1 MTECKTSEPV
11 IQKPFEPGLPHVACV
26 LLWYPL
32 FTQPF
37 IFREVQGLR
46 KRLPVSVYSLYG
58 ANLRHC
64 STEMQMAARQTHTL
78 GTKALFAIL
87 AEVMRQVCAHP
98 LRMGRLFRRTMFRR
112 WRCIET
118 MGENL
123 WAFCAG
129 VYLGR
134 RFKEAGIDMI
144 YAPWPRGTA
153 TAAWVA
159 GSIAGLPFA
168 TCARGDN
175 LEPADPDLGA
185 KLDAAFLVRA
195 NNGAD
200 KARIE
205 NFDRG
210 QAKGKVELVYNGLTL
225 PPLEDVC
232 LAEPAE
238 QGDQVGQAQADP
250 AEPLEQARQAE
261 QGASLAAQASPVH
274 ASPVHA
280 SLADA
285 SPAQASPAQASLAQA
300 SLAQGS
306 LAQASLACCDFSD
319 IAHSLPQFEA
329 VPASPS
335 PVPMVRPVRL
345 LALGRFDV
353 TKGFDVLL
361 RACGLLQDRGLDF
374 TLTLAGGGGTVM
386 GLGNMQAEL
395 THLRK
400 ELGLEARVSMPGL
413 ISHNELPRLLRD
425 HDIFVA
431 PCVVHASGRRDGI
444 PNTVIEALAYG
455 LPVVSTTVNA
465 LPEVVRHGKTGLAVP
480 QHDAVALADAVE
492 TLAKDAALAAGLA
505 RNGRL
510 LAARMFDP
518 EANNDRLARIF
529 TNNYRCWKETCVE

>member
-1 MTECKTSEPV
+1 MTESKTSES
-11 IQKPFEPGLPHVACV
+11 ISSQPFAPGLPHVACV

-46 KRLPVSVYSLYG
+46 KRLPVSVFSLYG

-64 STEMQMAARQTHTL
+64 STEMRTAAQQTHTL
-78 GTKALFAIL
+78 GTKTIFAIL
-87 AEVMRQVCAHP
+87 AEVLRQLCTHP
-98 LRMGRLFRRTMFRR
+98 LRLGSLFRRTMFRR

-129 VYLGR
+129 VYLAR

-225 PPLEDVC
+225 PPLAD
-232 LAEPAE
+232 ATDAPAAAS
-238 QGDQVGQAQADP
+238 AQAATPGAP
-250 AEPLEQARQAE
+250 ASHCS
-261 QGASLAAQASPVH
+261 GAADHSFPHLDEVPASASPV
-274 ASPVHA
+274 A
-280 SLADA
+280 
-285 SPAQASPAQASLAQA
+285 
-300 SLAQGS
+300 
-306 LAQASLACCDFSD
+306 
-319 IAHSLPQFEA
+319 
-329 VPASPS
+329 
-335 PVPMVRPVRL
+335 MKRPVRL

-386 GLGNMQAEL
+386 GLGCMQAEL
-395 THLRK
+395 TRLRK
-400 ELGLEARVSMPGL
+400 DLGLEARVSMPGL
-413 ISHNELPRLLRD
+413 ISHNELPRLLND
-425 HDIFVA
+425 HDVFVA

-480 QHDAVALADAVE
+480 PHDAVALADAVE
-492 TLAKDAALAAGLA
+492 TLANDSAMAAGLA

-529 TNNYRCWKETCVE
+529 TNNYRCWKESCVE

>member
-1 MTECKTSEPV
+1 MTKDTTSE
-11 IQKPFEPGLPHVACV
+11 KPTPPPFAPGLPHVACV

-46 KRLPVSVYSLYG
+46 QRLPVSVYSLYG
-58 ANLRHC
+58 PNLRHC
-64 STEMQMAARQTHTL
+64 STEMRSAARETITM
-78 GTKALFAIL
+78 GTRALPAIL
-87 AEVMRQVCAHP
+87 AEVLRQMVTHP
-98 LRMGRLFRRTMFRR
+98 LRLGRLFKRTMFRR

-118 MGENL
+118 LGENL

-129 VYLGR
+129 VYLAR

-159 GSIAGLPFA
+159 GSLVGLPFA

-175 LEPADPDLGA
+175 LEPADPDLGD
-185 KLDAAFLVRA
+185 KLEAAFLVRA
-195 NNGAD
+195 NNAAD
-200 KARIE
+200 KGRIE

-225 PPLEDVC
+225 PL
-232 LAEPAE
+232 PA
-238 QGDQVGQAQADP
+238 GKG
-250 AEPLEQARQAE
+250 
-261 QGASLAAQASPVH
+261 GSAAG
-274 ASPVHA
+274 
-280 SLADA
+280 DA
-285 SPAQASPAQASLAQA
+285 SVGAPVRD
-300 SLAQGS
+300 GS
-306 LAQASLACCDFSD
+306 DGYAG
-319 IAHSLPQFEA
+319 A
-329 VPASPS
+329 VPQLEEARPS
-335 PVPMVRPVRL
+335 AVPEPMTRPVRL

-361 RACGLLQDRGLDF
+361 RACGILRRQGLDF
-374 TLTLAGGGGTVM
+374 RLTLAGGGGKAM
-386 GLGNMQAEL
+386 GLGSMQAEL
-395 THLRK
+395 VRLYK
-400 ELGLEARVSMPGL
+400 ELKLEEYVTMPGL
-413 ISHNELPRLLRD
+413 ISHNELPRLLGG
-425 HDIFVA
+425 HDIFAA

-480 QHDAVALADAVE
+480 PGDAEALAEAIAL
-492 TLAKDAALAAGLA
+492 LAGDTAMAAHLA

-510 LAARMFDP
+510 LAAHMFDP

-529 TNNYRCWKETCVE
+529 TNNYKCWKESCVE

>member
-1 MTECKTSEPV
+1 MTKDTTSG
-11 IQKPFEPGLPHVACV
+11 KPTSPPFAPGLPHVACV

-46 KRLPVSVYSLYG
+46 QRLPVSVYSLYG
-58 ANLRHC
+58 PNLRHC
-64 STEMQMAARQTHTL
+64 STEMRSAARETITM
-78 GTKALFAIL
+78 GTRALPAIL
-87 AEVMRQVCAHP
+87 GELLRQMVAHP
-98 LRMGRLFRRTMFRR
+98 LRLGRLFRRTMFRR

-118 MGENL
+118 LGENL

-129 VYLGR
+129 VYLAR

-159 GSIAGLPFA
+159 GSLAGLPFA

-175 LEPADPDLGA
+175 LEPADPDLGD
-185 KLDAAFLVRA
+185 KLEAAFLVRA
-195 NNGAD
+195 NNAAD
-200 KARIE
+200 KGRIE

-210 QAKGKVELVYNGLTL
+210 QAKGKVDLVYNGLTL
-225 PPLEDVC
+225 PPPPGRSGSA
-232 LAEPAE
+232 AE
-238 QGDQVGQAQADP
+238 
-250 AEPLEQARQAE
+250 
-261 QGASLAAQASPVH
+261 
-274 ASPVHA
+274 
-280 SLADA
+280 DA
-285 SPAQASPAQASLAQA
+285 SAATPVRD
-300 SLAQGS
+300 GVHGY
-306 LAQASLACCDFSD
+306 ACAMPHLEEARPS
-319 IAHSLPQFEA
+319 A
-329 VPASPS
+329 VPE
-335 PVPMVRPVRL
+335 PMTRPVRL

-361 RACGLLQDRGLDF
+361 RACGILRRQGLDF
-374 TLTLAGGGGTVM
+374 RLTLAGGGGKAM
-386 GLGNMQAEL
+386 GLGCMQAEL
-395 THLRK
+395 MRLYK
-400 ELGLEARVSMPGL
+400 ELKLEGYVTMPGL
-413 ISHNELPRLLRD
+413 ISHNELPRLLGE
-425 HDIFVA
+425 HDIFAA

-480 QHDAVALADAVE
+480 PGDAEALAEAIAL
-492 TLAKDAALAAGLA
+492 LAGDTALAAHLA

-510 LAARMFDP
+510 LAAHMFDP

-529 TNNYRCWKETCVE
+529 TNNYKCWKESCVE

>member
-1 MTECKTSEPV
+1 MTESKTSEPV
-11 IQKPFEPGLPHVACV
+11 VQKPFEPGLPHVACV

-64 STEMQMAARQTHTL
+64 STEMQRAAQRTHTL
-78 GTKALFAIL
+78 GTRAIFAIL

-134 RFKEAGIDMI
+134 RFTEAGIDMI

-200 KARIE
+200 KTRIE
-205 NFDRG
+205 NFDQG

-225 PPLEDVC
+225 PPLEDASAAKLADQTDPAVH
-232 LAEPAE
+232 AEPGTAL
-238 QGDQVGQAQADP
+238 A
-250 AEPLEQARQAE
+250 
-261 QGASLAAQASPVH
+261 GAVSSAS
-274 ASPVHA
+274 S
-280 SLADA
+280 
-285 SPAQASPAQASLAQA
+285 
-300 SLAQGS
+300 
-306 LAQASLACCDFSD
+306 DFSD
-319 IAHSLPQFEA
+319 VAHSFTQLEV
-329 VPASPS
+329 VPPSPS
-335 PVPMVRPVRL
+335 PVPMSRPVRL

-361 RACGLLQDRGLDF
+361 RACGLLQNRGLDF

-395 THLRK
+395 TRLRK
-400 ELGLEARVSMPGL
+400 ELRLEARVIMPGL
-413 ISHNELPRLLRD
+413 ISHNELPRLLND
-425 HDIFVA
+425 HDVFVA

-480 QHDAVALADAVE
+480 PQDAVALADAVE
-492 TLAKDAALAAGLA
+492 TLANDSAMAAGLA

-529 TNNYRCWKETCVE
+529 TNNYRCWKESCVE

>member
-1 MTECKTSEPV
+1 MTESKTSEPV
-11 IQKPFEPGLPHVACV
+11 TQQPFEPGLPHVACV

-64 STEMQMAARQTHTL
+64 STEMRMAARRTHTL
-78 GTKALFAIL
+78 GSRAIFTIL
-87 AEVMRQVCAHP
+87 AEVMRQLFTHP
-98 LRMGRLFRRTMFRR
+98 LRLGRLFRRTMFRR

-129 VYLGR
+129 VYLAR
-134 RFKEAGIDMI
+134 QFTEAGIDMI

-205 NFDRG
+205 SFDRG

-225 PPLEDVC
+225 PPLEDVSV
-232 LAEPAE
+232 A
-238 QGDQVGQAQADP
+238 DQADQTGQAGQT
-250 AEPLEQARQAE
+250 EQPRQAGQE
-261 QGASLAAQASPVH
+261 ERGASLAG
-274 ASPVHA
+274 
-280 SLADA
+280 
-285 SPAQASPAQASLAQA
+285 QASPAS
-300 SLAQGS
+300 
-306 LAQASLACCDFSD
+306 CDFSD
-319 IAHSLPQFEA
+319 VAHSFPQLE
-329 VPASPS
+329 VVSPSPS
-335 PVPMVRPVRL
+335 PVPMARPVRL

-361 RACGLLQDRGLDF
+361 QACGLLQDRGLDF

-386 GLGNMQAEL
+386 GLGCMQAEL
-395 THLRK
+395 TRLRK
-400 ELGLEARVSMPGL
+400 DLGLEARVSMPGL
-413 ISHNELPRLLRD
+413 ISHNELPRLLKD

-480 QHDAVALADAVE
+480 QHDAEALAGAVE
-492 TLAKDAALAAGLA
+492 MLANDSALAAGLA

>member
-1 MTECKTSEPV
+1 MTESKTSESV
-11 IQKPFEPGLPHVACV
+11 SSQAFAPGLPHVACV

-46 KRLPVSVYSLYG
+46 KRLPVSVFSLYG
-58 ANLRHC
+58 ASLRHC
-64 STEMQMAARQTHTL
+64 STEMRTAAQLTHTL
-78 GTKALFAIL
+78 GTKAIFAIL
-87 AEVMRQVCAHP
+87 AEVLRQFCTHP
-98 LRMGRLFRRTMFRR
+98 LLMGRLFRRTMFRR
-112 WRCIET
+112 WSCLET

-129 VYLGR
+129 VYLAR

-159 GSIAGLPFA
+159 GSITGLPFA

-200 KARIE
+200 KVRIE

-225 PPLEDVC
+225 PPLADEEG
-232 LAEPAE
+232 APEAAS
-238 QGDQVGQAQADP
+238 AQAATPGAPISHCFSESDP
-250 AEPLEQARQAE
+250 SFMRL
-261 QGASLAAQASPVH
+261 
-274 ASPVHA
+274 
-280 SLADA
+280 D
-285 SPAQASPAQASLAQA
+285 
-300 SLAQGS
+300 
-306 LAQASLACCDFSD
+306 D
-319 IAHSLPQFEA
+319 
-329 VPASPS
+329 VPASAS
-335 PVPMVRPVRL
+335 PVPMKRPVRL

-374 TLTLAGGGGTVM
+374 TLTLAGGGGAVM
-386 GLGNMQAEL
+386 GLGYMQTEL
-395 THLRK
+395 VRLRK
-400 ELGLEARVSMPGL
+400 QLGLEARVSMPGL
-413 ISHNELPRLLRD
+413 ISHNELPKLLKE
-425 HDIFVA
+425 HDIFAA

-480 QHDAVALADAVE
+480 QHDAEALANAI
-492 TLAKDAALAAGLA
+492 TLLANDSALAASLA
-505 RNGRL
+505 HNGRL
-510 LAARMFDP
+510 LAAHMFDP
-518 EANNDRLARIF
+518 EANNDRLARVFI
-529 TNNYRCWKETCVE
+529 NNYRCWKESCVE

>member
-1 MTECKTSEPV
+1 MTESKTSESV
-11 IQKPFEPGLPHVACV
+11 SSQAFAPGLPHVACV

-46 KRLPVSVYSLYG
+46 KRLPVSVFSLYG
-58 ANLRHC
+58 ASLRHC
-64 STEMQMAARQTHTL
+64 STEMRTAAQQTHTL
-78 GTKALFAIL
+78 GTKAVFAIL
-87 AEVMRQVCAHP
+87 AEVLCQFCTHP
-98 LRMGRLFRRTMFRR
+98 LLMGRLFRRTMFRR
-112 WRCIET
+112 WSCLET

-129 VYLGR
+129 VYLAR

-159 GSIAGLPFA
+159 GSITGLPFA

-200 KARIE
+200 KVRIE

-225 PPLEDVC
+225 PPLADEAVTPE
-232 LAEPAE
+232 AAS
-238 QGDQVGQAQADP
+238 AQADTPGAP
-250 AEPLEQARQAE
+250 A
-261 QGASLAAQASPVH
+261 SH
-274 ASPVHA
+274 
-280 SLADA
+280 
-285 SPAQASPAQASLAQA
+285 
-300 SLAQGS
+300 
-306 LAQASLACCDFSD
+306 CFSESD
-319 IAHSLPQFEA
+319 PSFMRLDE
-329 VPASPS
+329 VPASAS
-335 PVPMVRPVRL
+335 PVPMKRPVRL

-374 TLTLAGGGGTVM
+374 TLTLAGGGGAVM
-386 GLGNMQAEL
+386 GLGYMQTEL
-395 THLRK
+395 VRLRK
-400 ELGLEARVSMPGL
+400 QLGLEARVSMPGL
-413 ISHNELPRLLRD
+413 ISHNELPKLLKE
-425 HDIFVA
+425 HDIFAA

-480 QHDAVALADAVE
+480 QHDAEALANAIAL
-492 TLAKDAALAAGLA
+492 LANDSALAASLA
-505 RNGRL
+505 HNGRL
-510 LAARMFDP
+510 LAAHMFDP
-518 EANNDRLARIF
+518 EANNDRLARVFI
-529 TNNYRCWKETCVE
+529 NNYRCWKESCVE

>member
-261 QGASLAAQASPVH
+261 QGASLAAQASPVQ

-280 SLADA
+280 SLVHTSLADA
-285 SPAQASPAQASLAQA
+285 SPTQASLAQA
-300 SLAQGS
+300 SLGH
-306 LAQASLACCDFSD
+306 ASLACCDFSD
-319 IAHSLPQFEA
+319 IAHSLPQLES
-329 VPASPS
+329 VPASLS
-335 PVPMVRPVRL
+335 PVPMARPVRL

-480 QHDAVALADAVE
+480 QHDAEALADAVE

>member
-274 ASPVHA
+274 AS
-280 SLADA
+280 
-285 SPAQASPAQASLAQA
+285 
-300 SLAQGS
+300 